1 MTYTISAGPH
11 EKAVPVISYLF
22 IEGKLWTDKRRW
34 SLLRMTAFFL
44 LNSIILILHSM
55 IMIVVWIINIHS
67 EKEREN
73 KSSMKNFIESP
84 SFPELNNPA
93 RKTSESKERSI
104 RTGSR
109 FIKDPTLLILRKSR
123 NSLAGNRRKLRL
135 SAIFYENEWN
145 SAKKRVDMFNY
156 INMARFCWLNLN
168 RLLSEFLL
176 NPEKKQR
183 EKIYKNLF
191 TREMKIVKI
200 ITDMK

>member
-1 MTYTISAGPH
+1 MTGFFGVKCLKMKIMKITARPWNNSGTEYTKGVGTL
-11 EKAVPVISYLF
+11 EKAIPVRHYLLF
-22 IEGKLWTDKRRW
+22 EKWWTDKCRF
-34 SLLRMTAFFL
+34 SLLRIAALFL
-44 LNSIILILHSM
+44 SNSIILILHSM

-135 SAIFYENEWN
+135 SAIFYE
-145 SAKKRVDMFNY
+145 S
-156 INMARFCWLNLN
+156 
-168 RLLSEFLL
+168 
-176 NPEKKQR
+176 
-183 EKIYKNLF
+183 
-191 TREMKIVKI
+191 
-200 ITDMK
+200 

>member
-1 MTYTISAGPH
+1 MRCGT
-11 EKAVPVISYLF
+11 
-22 IEGKLWTDKRRW
+22 
-34 SLLRMTAFFL
+34 FFL
-44 LNSIILILHSM
+44 SSIIFKMQSRQVVRSWATARMSLI
-55 IMIVVWIINIHS
+55 V
-67 EKEREN
+67 KED